1 MSKEEKYDDRG
12 AANDMVIEILGEEAA
27 FDQGIYQGIEQSRAG
42 RAADAATVAR

>member
-1 MSKEEKYDDRG
+1 MSKEEKYDDHG

-27 FDQGIYQGIEQSRAG
+27 FDQGIYHGIEQSRAG